1 MFVVFWKIRAA
12 AVGLGNSW
20 QRGTDNPHDVV
31 FWRIRGARRD
41 ASLDTDRERVLALK
55 FCDISRYE
63 VRTLPKGIEVC
74 F

>member
-1 MFVVFWKIRAA
+1 MFVVFWRIRAA

-41 ASLDTDRERVLALK
+41 ASLDTDRERG
-55 FCDISRYE
+55 
-63 VRTLPKGIEVC
+63 LP
-74 F
+74 